1 MKFLRECQSTQFFFS
16 LFIIKSK
23 FVHILEAAKA
33 TGGSLALCCVMRQS
47 DGRHYFPNSNDSECI
62 DLQIPDRW
70 HHYDDG

>member
-1 MKFLRECQSTQFFFS
+1 M
-16 LFIIKSK
+16 
-23 FVHILEAAKA
+23 HILEAAKA